1 MGTIQSSV
9 NQVLGVLAGGKL
21 LPTMNKANQNVEDI
35 KLAKQKQRENMAK
48 SKANTAKAKLSEY
61 EAKTKLKELKG
72 TGLSNVSIGGVKVTD
87 PNILKQ
93 LKGGAK

>member
-1 MGTIQSSV
+1 MGAIQSSV

-21 LPTMNKANQNVEDI
+21 IPTMNKANQNVEDI
-35 KLAKQKQRENMAK
+35 KLAKQRQRENMAK
-48 SKANTAKAKLSEY
+48 SRANTAKAKLSEY

-72 TGLSNVSIGGVKVTD
+72 GISNVSIGGVKVTD

-93 LKGGAK
+93 IKGGAK

>member
-1 MGTIQSSV
+1 MGAIQSSV

-21 LPTMNKANQNVEDI
+21 IPTMNKANQNVEDI
-35 KLAKQKQRENMAK
+35 KMAK
-48 SKANTAKAKLSEY
+48 LQQKAQMAKYKAQTAKAKLTEY
-61 EAKTKLKELKG
+61 QSKSKLKELKG
-72 TGLSNVSIGGVKVTD
+72 TGSNVSIGGVKVTD

>member
-1 MGTIQSSV
+1 MGAIQSSV

-21 LPTMNKANQNVEDI
+21 IPTMNKANQNVEDI
-35 KLAKQKQRENMAK
+35 KLAKQKQKAQMAKYKAMTAK
-48 SKANTAKAKLSEY
+48 SKLTEY
-61 EAKTKLKELKG
+61 QSKSKLKELKG

-93 LKGGAK
+93 LKGGTK